1 MQKERRISK
10 CHPHLLSKYRVN
22 DCAELSPSGQAFAMV
37 SSQNELTV
45 FPSLTAPAAF
55 LAFQQSFAAVLA
67 IASHRL
73 LARLVGS
80 LGGGSVFIAIA
91 RAIER
96 DREGDAGAACR
107 GGDAEG
113 L

>member
-1 MQKERRISK
+1 MTALK
-10 CHPHLLSKYRVN
+10 
-22 DCAELSPSGQAFAMV
+22 LSPSAPAFTMV

-45 FPSLTAPAAF
+45 FPSLTTPAAF

-67 IASHRL
+67 ITSQRL

-91 RAIER
+91 RVIER
-96 DREGDAGAACR
+96 NREGDTGAACR